1 MRALFLSASVPDPER
16 DPIYNQTAD
25 RIAIRDAITALV
37 TTSISSFSITW
48 GGHPAITP
56 LIYQVVLQSR
66 SITDFEM
73 RIFQSDFFRGKMPR
87 ENSLFRISKIK
98 SVIGDR
104 DESLK
109 AMREKMLRSKRFFAG
124 VFIGG
129 MDGVVAEYQMFRKL
143 HPESLALP
151 VASTGGAAKLLYDD
165 YKHNANFPGELET
178 EMAYAS
184 LFRSL
189 LS

>member
-73 RIFQSDFFRGKMPR
+73 RIFQSDFFGGRCRGKTPCF
-87 ENSLFRISKIK
+87 ELVKSK
-98 SVIGDR
+98 V
-104 DESLK
+104 
-109 AMREKMLRSKRFFAG
+109 
-124 VFIGG
+124 
-129 MDGVVAEYQMFRKL
+129 
-143 HPESLALP
+143 
-151 VASTGGAAKLLYDD
+151 
-165 YKHNANFPGELET
+165 
-178 EMAYAS
+178 
-184 LFRSL
+184 
-189 LS
+189 